1 VHSAAALRLGYVR
14 AVGPVDLR
22 RRAPGAKAPVLI
34 LGFNAGL
41 EDLLHPRRQRQG
53 QRQRQR
59 LALRAFVVPTLRQ
72 AQGRLLRKRREGWGT
87 RFVSCGGEVKV
98 PVPRLFKERRDKDG
112 PPGIDPPFAKLIR
125 GGWFAKVFF
134 MSDRVMSESAMSES
148 TEQIRELLDSVYRVD
163 SGRILATLI
172 RLLGDFDLAEEAMH
186 EAFAAALSLWPK
198 SGVPGNP
205 RPWLIS
211 TARFKAIDTLRR
223 RARFDASQD
232 EFVRYFEAQS
242 ISAER
247 SNKNEEH
254 GLEDD
259 YLEDDRLRLIFTCCH
274 PSLAP
279 DARVALTL
287 REVCGLTTEEI
298 AKAFLIT
305 PRTLAQRV
313 VRAKAKIRETPI
325 RYEVPTPG
333 ELPERLGA
341 VLQVIYLV
349 FNEGYSAAAGAEVTR
364 AELTGEAIRLGR
376 LLVELHLTELGP
388 EPEVIG
394 LLSLML
400 LQESRRAARNSPT
413 GELILLE
420 NQDRALWNREQIAE
434 GVALLEKALQYRQ
447 KSRRFGSYTLQ
458 AAIAAVHAEA
468 ESVARTDW
476 RQIVALYDRL
486 LQVQPSPVVQLNRA
500 VAIAMRDGPEA
511 GLTNIDAVLE
521 HGELA
526 NYYLAHSARADM
538 CRRLGRT
545 AEARASYEKALALT
559 QQEPERQF
567 LQERIRQLK

>member
-1 VHSAAALRLGYVR
+1 
-14 AVGPVDLR
+14 
-22 RRAPGAKAPVLI
+22 
-34 LGFNAGL
+34 
-41 EDLLHPRRQRQG
+41 
-53 QRQRQR
+53 
-59 LALRAFVVPTLRQ
+59 
-72 AQGRLLRKRREGWGT
+72 
-87 RFVSCGGEVKV
+87 
-98 PVPRLFKERRDKDG
+98 
-112 PPGIDPPFAKLIR
+112 
-125 GGWFAKVFF
+125 
-134 MSDRVMSESAMSES
+134 MSEHVMSERSP
-148 TEQIRELLDSVYRVD
+148 EQIRDQIRESLDSLYRVD

-186 EAFAAALSLWPK
+186 EAFAAALSLWPG

-232 EFVRYFEAQS
+232 ELARHLEAQWNS
-242 ISAER
+242 GAR
-247 SNKNEEH
+247 SNQEG
-254 GLEDD
+254 GLEDLSLEND
-259 YLEDDRLRLIFTCCH
+259 RLEDDRLRLIFTCCH

-279 DARVALTL
+279 EARVALTL

-298 AKAFLIT
+298 AKAFLTT
-305 PRTLAQRV
+305 PRTLAQRI

-325 RYEVPTPG
+325 PYEVPTPE

-341 VLQVIYLV
+341 VLHVVYLV

-364 AELTGEAIRLGR
+364 AELTGEVIRLGR
-376 LLVELHLTELGP
+376 LLMELQP

-394 LLSLML
+394 LLALML
-400 LQESRRAARNSPT
+400 LHESRHAARTSPT

-420 NQDRALWNREQIAE
+420 NQDRSLWNREQIAE
-434 GVALLEKALQYRQ
+434 GVVLLEKAL

-476 RQIVALYDRL
+476 RQIVALYDQLVRIH
-486 LQVQPSPVVQLNRA
+486 PSPVAQLNRA
-500 VAIAMRDGPEA
+500 VAIAMCDGPEV
-511 GLTNIDAVLE
+511 GLTHIDAVLE

-538 CRRLGRT
+538 YRRLGRT
-545 AEARASYEKALALT
+545 AEARASYERALALT
-559 QQEPERQF
+559 QQEPERRF
-567 LQERIRQLK
+567 LARRLEELR

>member
-1 VHSAAALRLGYVR
+1 
-14 AVGPVDLR
+14 
-22 RRAPGAKAPVLI
+22 
-34 LGFNAGL
+34 
-41 EDLLHPRRQRQG
+41 
-53 QRQRQR
+53 
-59 LALRAFVVPTLRQ
+59 
-72 AQGRLLRKRREGWGT
+72 
-87 RFVSCGGEVKV
+87 
-98 PVPRLFKERRDKDG
+98 
-112 PPGIDPPFAKLIR
+112 
-125 GGWFAKVFF
+125 
-134 MSDRVMSESAMSES
+134 MSERSPEQID
-148 TEQIRELLDSVYRVD
+148 EQIRELLDSLYRVD

-232 EFVRYFEAQS
+232 ELVRHLEAQS
-242 ISAER
+242 SSAEN
-247 SNKNEEH
+247 SNEEDS
-254 GLEDD
+254 LEDG
-259 YLEDDRLRLIFTCCH
+259 LEDDRLRLIFTCCH

-279 DARVALTL
+279 EARVALTL

-305 PRTLAQRV
+305 PRTLAQRI

-325 RYEVPTPG
+325 PYEVPTPQ

-341 VLQVIYLV
+341 VLHVIYLV

-376 LLVELHLTELGP
+376 LLTELQPEPEVP

-400 LQESRRAARNSPT
+400 LQESRRAARTSPT

-420 NQDRALWNREQIAE
+420 NQDRSLWNREQIAE
-434 GVALLEKALQYRQ
+434 GVALLEKAL

-468 ESVARTDW
+468 ESVAATDW

-486 LQVQPSPVVQLNRA
+486 VRIQPSPVVQLNRA
-500 VAIAMRDGPEA
+500 VAIAMCDGPEA
-511 GLTNIDAVLE
+511 GLAHIDAVLE

-538 CRRLGRT
+538 YRRLGRT
-545 AEARASYEKALALT
+545 AEARSSYEKALALT

-567 LQERIRQLK
+567 LQERIRQLKIS

>member
-1 VHSAAALRLGYVR
+1 
-14 AVGPVDLR
+14 
-22 RRAPGAKAPVLI
+22 
-34 LGFNAGL
+34 
-41 EDLLHPRRQRQG
+41 
-53 QRQRQR
+53 
-59 LALRAFVVPTLRQ
+59 
-72 AQGRLLRKRREGWGT
+72 
-87 RFVSCGGEVKV
+87 
-98 PVPRLFKERRDKDG
+98 
-112 PPGIDPPFAKLIR
+112 
-125 GGWFAKVFF
+125 
-134 MSDRVMSESAMSES
+134 MSERVMSEPSS
-148 TEQIRELLDSVYRVD
+148 EQIRELLDSLYRAD

-186 EAFAAALSLWPK
+186 EAFAAALSLWPR

-232 EFVRYFEAQS
+232 ELVHHLESQWS
-242 ISAER
+242 ST
-247 SNKNEEH
+247 SNEDH
-254 GLEDD
+254 SLEDD
-259 YLEDDRLRLIFTCCH
+259 CLEDDRLRLIFTCCH

-279 DARVALTL
+279 EARVALTL

-298 AKAFLIT
+298 AKAFLTT
-305 PRTLAQRV
+305 PRTLAQRI
-313 VRAKAKIRETPI
+313 VRAKAKIRETRIP
-325 RYEVPTPG
+325 YEVPTPQ

-376 LLVELHLTELGP
+376 LLLELQP
-388 EPEVIG
+388 EPEIIG
-394 LLSLML
+394 LLALML
-400 LQESRRAARNSPT
+400 LQESRHAARTSPT

-434 GVALLEKALQYRQ
+434 GVSLLEKALKSQQ

-476 RQIVALYDRL
+476 RQIVAIYDQLVRI
-486 LQVQPSPVVQLNRA
+486 QPSPVVQLNRA
-500 VAIAMRDGPEA
+500 VAIAMRDGPET
-511 GLTNIDAVLE
+511 GLAHIDAALE
-521 HGELA
+521 HDELA

-538 CRRLGRT
+538 YRRLGRT

-567 LQERIRQLK
+567 LARRLEELK